1 MSLPG
6 LPALPP
12 ELAGPVAVQL
22 AKPVREIPQPTAL
35 SGGCRYEPKWDGYR
49 LVVVRDRTSTRLWSK
64 QGRDLTDRFPDVAAA
79 AVAQLPPGSVVDGEV
94 VIWHDDRLDFGL
106 LQRRMVT
113 AAGRIAAQ
121 VAAAPAS
128 YVAFDLLAAG
138 GEDLRRSTFTRR
150 RAELERL
157 AARWAPPLQLSPVT
171 ADPAEARRWFD
182 DFRPAGVEGLVV
194 KGAATRYAPGRR
206 DWLKVKS
213 WETTEVL
220 AGGVIGPI
228 ERPSQLVAGRYRD
241 GELVVVGR
249 TSPLS
254 PEQSAELAGVLRPAG
269 ADHPWPER
277 IGTGR
282 FGGGRLSVPLT
293 RVEPTAVVE
302 VSADA
307 ALQAGV
313 FRHPLRF
320 VRVRPDLLAEDL
332 PGLAAATADVDSP
345 PAVLF
350 VDVDDFKTIND
361 TLGHAAGDELLLAV
375 AARLSADVRG
385 GDVVA
390 RLGGDEF
397 ALLLTDADADR
408 LRDVADRLLAAVRLP
423 VEIAGRSVSVTA
435 SIGGALAGP
444 GATAEQLL
452 HRADTAMYSAK
463 RGGKDSRALLDT
475 ASGVH

>member
-1 MSLPG
+1 VSTQQAVRVPSSAPG
-6 LPALPP
+6 LPGLPP

-22 AKPVREIPQPTAL
+22 ARPVRAIPQPAAL
-35 SGGCRYEPKWDGYR
+35 TGGCRYEPKWDGYR
-49 LVVVRDRTSTRLWSK
+49 LVIVRDRRSTRLWSK

-79 AVAQLPPGSVVDGEV
+79 ALAQVPPGCVVDGEV
-94 VIWHDDRLDFGL
+94 VIWNGDRLDFGL

-121 VAAAPAS
+121 VTAAPAS

-138 GEDLRRSTFTRR
+138 GDDLRGRTYTRR
-150 RAELERL
+150 RAALEEL
-157 AARWAPPLQLSPVT
+157 AARWAPPMQLSPVT
-171 ADPAEARRWFD
+171 ADPVEARQWFD

-228 ERPSQLVAGRYRD
+228 ERPSQLVAGRCMD

-254 PEQSAELAGVLRPAG
+254 PAQSAELAAVLRPAAG
-269 ADHPWPER
+269 DHPWPDR

-293 RVEPTAVVE
+293 RVEPSTVVE

-320 VRVRPDLLAEDL
+320 VRVRPDLHAGDL
-332 PGLAAATADVDSP
+332 P
-345 PAVLF
+345 VL
-350 VDVDDFKTIND
+350 
-361 TLGHAAGDELLLAV
+361 
-375 AARLSADVRG
+375 S
-385 GDVVA
+385 
-390 RLGGDEF
+390 
-397 ALLLTDADADR
+397 
-408 LRDVADRLLAAVRLP
+408 
-423 VEIAGRSVSVTA
+423 
-435 SIGGALAGP
+435 
-444 GATAEQLL
+444 
-452 HRADTAMYSAK
+452 
-463 RGGKDSRALLDT
+463 
-475 ASGVH
+475 